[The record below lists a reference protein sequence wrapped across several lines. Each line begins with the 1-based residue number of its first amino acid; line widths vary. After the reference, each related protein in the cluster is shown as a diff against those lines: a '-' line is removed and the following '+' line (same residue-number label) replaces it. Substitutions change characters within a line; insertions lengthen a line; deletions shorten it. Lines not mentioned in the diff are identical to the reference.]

1 MSKTVQ
7 LDSTASPRAW
17 ASLVAS
23 WLSGYWW
30 QIYLIPLTIALMAYR
45 ITAYDAWLTHP
56 DRLGFLSGDL
66 IRITRLCELFAHGFG
81 VLVVAIGIFSLAPAS
96 RVAIP
101 RIVACAFWPGIVAHF
116 LKIQFA
122 RIRPI
127 CYFDAQSE
135 VTFPSDHTT
144 TWLGWFHGD
153 TFNTIY
159 AQQSFPSAHTATVFG
174 LAIGMSWAFPRG
186 KYLFIAIATLA
197 SIQRVVEFA
206 HWPSDVLAGAAV
218 GILCGGALQQNW
230 GFGWLLG
237 RLEAMLQ
244 TNKAA
249 KLLENAS
256 TK

>member
-7 LDSTASPRAW
+7 LDSSASPTAW
-17 ASLVAS
+17 
-23 WLSGYWW
+23 SGVIVNLISGFWW
-30 QIYLIPLTIALMAYR
+30 QIYLIPLTLALVAYR
-45 ITAYDAWLTHP
+45 IADYDAWLAHP
-56 DRLGFLSGDL
+56 DRLEFLSGDM

-96 RVAIP
+96 RALIP

-127 CYFDAQSE
+127 CYLDAQSE
-135 VTFPSDHTT
+135 VTFPTDYTT
-144 TWLGWFHGD
+144 TWLGWLHND
-153 TFNTIY
+153 KFNTIY
-159 AQQSFPSAHTATVFG
+159 AHQSFPSAHTATVFG
-174 LAIGMSWAFPRG
+174 LAIGLSWAFPKG
-186 KYLFIAIATLA
+186 KYLFVFLATLA

-230 GFGWLLG
+230 GLGWLLG
-237 RLEAMLQ
+237 RLETRLKSKK
-244 TNKAA
+244 TGT
-249 KLLENAS
+249 LLGS
-256 TK
+256 GR